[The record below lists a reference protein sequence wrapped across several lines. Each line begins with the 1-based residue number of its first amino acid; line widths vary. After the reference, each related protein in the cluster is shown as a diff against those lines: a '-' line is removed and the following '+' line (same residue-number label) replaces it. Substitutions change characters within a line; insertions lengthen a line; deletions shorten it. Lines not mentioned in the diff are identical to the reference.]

1 MSNDVLDSMTT
12 DDLLRLAT
20 AAFAAVMDG
29 VKSHEIHGMTGL
41 PESDCE
47 RIAAVR
53 DEVFRRLDNNALRL
67 PELSD
72 E

>member
-1 MSNDVLDSMTT
+1 MNTELDTMST
-12 DDLLRLAT
+12 DDLLRLAS
-20 AAFAAVMDG
+20 AAFVAMMDG
-29 VKSHEIHGMTGL
+29 VKSHEIQGMTGL

-53 DEVFRRLDNNALRL
+53 NEVFRRLDHRTLQL
-67 PELSD
+67 PDLSD

>member
-1 MSNDVLDSMTT
+1 MSTELDTMST

-20 AAFAAVMDG
+20 AAFVAVMDG
-29 VKSHEIHGMTGL
+29 VKSHDIYYMTGL
-41 PESDCE
+41 PESECE

-53 DEVFRRLDNNALRL
+53 NEVYRRLDHGTLRL
-67 PELSD
+67 PNLSD